1 MTRREYDSKFCDG
14 NTKCCGNGVFDNIR
28 ILLHIQHLED
38 TIAGRY
44 DYIENIEYENKRM
57 AEFLVYLGITND
69 EISNDL
75 IEGNLRAWERLYNK
89 LNALT
94 TRENLDRKY
103 QQINKGV

>member
-1 MTRREYDSKFCDG
+1 MTRREYDSKFC
-14 NTKCCGNGVFDNIR
+14 NDNVVYENSN
-28 ILLHIQHLED
+28 ILIYINKLED
-38 TIAGRY
+38 TIAGRD
-44 DYIENIEYENKRM
+44 DYIENIEYENERM

>member
-1 MTRREYDSKFCDG
+1 MTRREYDSKFC
-14 NTKCCGNGVFDNIR
+14 NDNVVYENSN
-28 ILLHIQHLED
+28 ILIYINKLED
-38 TIAGRY
+38 TIAGRD
-44 DYIENIEYENKRM
+44 DYIENIEYENERM

-89 LNALT
+89 LNTLT